1 MKNVLKFLS
10 LVVLS
15 VTLTS
20 CEGIKGW
27 FDREVD
33 TTLDGELLIVTDLT
47 ELKAADAYGF
57 DASITIQ
64 VMNDDLYEHE
74 DKIQEFMTSDCT
86 FEVMSVDSA
95 GVVLLEGSEF
105 TIFNAENPG
114 LRVFVPPGP
123 GFPVEVG
130 STLTL
135 TEEALDVLDDILND
149 RIPFTVTASGSANKG
164 GVTIELRC
172 GIETTAIVN
181 PFD

>member
-10 LVVLS
+10 LVLLS

-33 TTLDGELLIVTDLT
+33 TTLDGELIFVTDPT
-47 ELKAADAYGF
+47 ETKSTDAYTF
-57 DASITIQ
+57 NDSITIQ

-74 DKIQEFMTSDCT
+74 DKIQGFMTSDCT
-86 FEVMSVDSA
+86 FEVLSVDDD

-105 TIFNAENPG
+105 TIYNANNPG

-130 STLTL
+130 SSLTL
-135 TEEALDVLDDILND
+135 TEEALEVLDDILDD
-149 RIPFTVTASGSANKG
+149 RIPFTVKASGSANKG

-172 GIETTAIVN
+172 GIETIAIVN